1 MPSLF
6 FFFFFPF
13 QWVKAIYE
21 VMHNV
26 SGCYCSSEIY
36 VKNHSSYVVLKA
48 EKLEIQVGLN
58 FPLYQCVQDEWK

>member
-1 MPSLF
+1 
-6 FFFFFPF
+6 
-13 QWVKAIYE
+13 
-21 VMHNV
+21 MHNV